1 MWLPSIVKMKA
12 LQWLTEKNNRL
23 RTAMVVLASLVCLDL
38 LVYGLM
44 VVPSVARLKT
54 GKAAA
59 VELRRRHAEAVLFK
73 RQRPLFTG
81 IMAGMPT
88 QNDMPLLVKDFV
100 QNARRLH
107 LSVDSVKYDMPKR
120 AGGEQAMLVFSFPAE
135 GRYPDI
141 KRFIFYVET
150 SGRLV
155 GVKTLKLTAEKGRVK
170 MDMKLVTYVK
180 RWS

>member
-1 MWLPSIVKMKA
+1 MWLPSIVKMQA
-12 LQWLTEKNNRL
+12 PHWLAGGINRL
-23 RTAMVVLASLVCLDL
+23 RTAMVVFAALVCLDL

-54 GKAAA
+54 GETAA

-73 RQRPLFTG
+73 KQRPLFTG

-100 QNARRLH
+100 QKARQLN
-107 LSVDSVKYDMPKR
+107 LSVASVTYDMPRR
-120 AGGEQAMLVFSFPAE
+120 AGNELAMLVFSFPAE

-141 KRFIFYVET
+141 KRFIYYVET
-150 SGRLV
+150 SDRLV
-155 GVKTLKLTAEKGRVK
+155 GVKALKLTSEKGRVK

-180 RWS
+180 ER

>member
-1 MWLPSIVKMKA
+1 
-12 LQWLTEKNNRL
+12 
-23 RTAMVVLASLVCLDL
+23 MVVFASLLCLDL

-44 VVPSVARLKT
+44 VAPAAARLKT
-54 GKAAA
+54 GEAAA

-73 RQRPLFTG
+73 RQRQLFTG

-100 QNARRLH
+100 ENARRLN
-107 LSVDSVKYDMPKR
+107 LYVASVTYDMPRR
-120 AGGEQAMLVFSFPAE
+120 AGGELAMLVFSFPAE

-141 KRFIFYVET
+141 KRFIYSVET

-155 GVKTLKLTAEKGRVK
+155 GVKALKLTSGQGRVK
-170 MDMKLVTYVK
+170 MDMKLVTYIK
-180 RWS
+180 GR